1 MAGRGGGKTAKAE
14 ELGAQ
19 VPEKSF
25 EELIQRLEAIA
36 GRLESGEAALE
47 EALQLFEEGVGLAK
61 AGTARL
67 DEAERR
73 IEMLLENGAT
83 QPMELGRE
91 GADE

>member
-1 MAGRGGGKTAKAE
+1 MAGRSGSKTAKADDLE
-14 ELGAQ
+14 PAASA
-19 VPEKSF
+19 KSF
-25 EELIQRLEAIA
+25 EELILRLEAIA

-73 IEMLLENGAT
+73 IELLLENGAT
-83 QPMELGRE
+83 QPMELAGE